1 MKRGRKGKSG
11 DEFLVLR
18 LPLPTLQ
25 NLRLELK
32 NFEASE
38 KVSHTIS
45 HDHVYVHV
53 HIQCTQLYV
62 NSYVGYMYMYVY
74 SIQCAYTGCIPLQKR
89 DGYFNLAKVI
99 SVAE

>member
-25 NLRLELK
+25 NLLLELK

-45 HDHVYVHV
+45 HDHVHVHV
-53 HIQCTQLYV
+53 HMQCTLMCTTV
-62 NSYVGYMYMYVY
+62 
-74 SIQCAYTGCIPLQKR
+74 C
-89 DGYFNLAKVI
+89 
-99 SVAE
+99 